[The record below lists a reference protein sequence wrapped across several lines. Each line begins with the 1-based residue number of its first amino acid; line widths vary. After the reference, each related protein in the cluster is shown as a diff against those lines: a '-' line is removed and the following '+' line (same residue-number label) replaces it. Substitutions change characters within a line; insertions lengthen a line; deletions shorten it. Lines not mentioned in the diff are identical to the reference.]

1 MFELSQ
7 IGPLTENFNV
17 RIRKYQQA
25 NESLGYDE
33 IRIAIVMIDTIPQ
46 LEEELSRPSQAD
58 IDVFKA
64 VSGDLLILGVAG
76 KMGPTLAKLARR
88 SVLDTNRKVIAVARF
103 SDPSVRGDLEKNG
116 IETISCDLLEPGAL
130 AKLPDADNLIF
141 MAGRKFGTEGEAHLT
156 WAANTFLP
164 GLVAERYRKSRIV
177 AFSTGN
183 VYPLMPVDSGGATES
198 TPTAPVGEYAQA
210 ALGRERMF
218 EYGSSRWGTRTA
230 ILRLNYAVEL
240 RYGVLVDIALNVF
253 HGRPIDLRTGYVNVI
268 WQRDANSVCL
278 RSLEHCQTPPLI
290 LNLTGPERLSV
301 RWVAEQFGS
310 CFGVEPVFLGEK
322 SDHAL
327 LNNSAKAHEL
337 FGTPA
342 VSAEQMIS
350 WISHWIINGGATL
363 NKPTHFEARDGKF

>member
-1 MFELSQ
+1 MMA
-7 IGPLTENFNV
+7 
-17 RIRKYQQA
+17 IRSA
-25 NESLGYDE
+25 
-33 IRIAIVMIDTIPQ
+33 IAMIETIPQ
-46 LEEELSRPSQAD
+46 LEDELSRPSQAD
-58 IDVFKA
+58 VDVFTA

-88 SVLDTNRKVIAVARF
+88 SITDLNRRVIAVSRF
-103 SDPSVRGDLEKNG
+103 SDASVRADLDKSG
-116 IETISCDLLEPGAL
+116 IQTISCDLLEPGAL

-164 GLVAERYRKSRIV
+164 GLVAERFRNARIV

-183 VYPLMPVDSGGATES
+183 VYPLMPVESGGATES

-210 ALGRERMF
+210 ARGRERLF
-218 EYGSSRWGTRTA
+218 EYGSRRWGTKVV

-253 HGRPIDLRTGYVNVI
+253 NKRPIDARTGFVNVI
-268 WQRDANSVCL
+268 WQRDANSICL
-278 RSLEHCQTPPLI
+278 RSLAHCQSPPLI

-301 RWVAEQFGS
+301 RWVAEQFGR
-310 CFGVEPVFLGEK
+310 CFGVEPTFLGEK

-327 LNNSAKAHEL
+327 LSNSAKAHEL
-337 FGTPA
+337 FGKPS
-342 VSAEQMIS
+342 VSAEQMIA
-350 WISHWIINGGATL
+350 WIAHWVSKGGATL
-363 NKPTHFEARDGKF
+363 NKPTHFEAQDGKF